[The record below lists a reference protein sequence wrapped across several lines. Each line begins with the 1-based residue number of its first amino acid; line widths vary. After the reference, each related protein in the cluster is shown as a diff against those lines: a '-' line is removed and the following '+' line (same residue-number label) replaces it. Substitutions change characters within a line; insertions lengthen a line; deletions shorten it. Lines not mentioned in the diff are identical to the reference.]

1 MQTFSKHERQLRY
14 MYILYRQENKLKRL
28 VHRTSAR
35 RDCRIQNISQDV
47 GERVE
52 HGSQQKQKRQKESV
66 RRGIRKLKSSQT
78 HTCMHTIHTQEERMK
93 KRVGMYS
100 RPQASCHIQTG
111 VALHSVRERE
121 RGRESK
127 RRVVR

>member
-52 HGSQQKQKRQKESV
+52 HGSQQKQKK
-66 RRGIRKLKSSQT
+66 
-78 HTCMHTIHTQEERMK
+78 
-93 KRVGMYS
+93 
-100 RPQASCHIQTG
+100 A
-111 VALHSVRERE
+111 ERE
-121 RGRESK
+121 RAQRYSKTQVITDSHMYAYDTHTRREDEKES
-127 RRVVR
+127 RYV